1 MDEAIVVNTRT
12 MTADLSGVQRYVGEL
27 CTRFGKKLQTI
38 APTRP
43 LQGMKGHLWEQCWLP
58 GRIHSRLLWSPANT
72 GPLFLEHQ
80 VITVHDLAPLDH
92 PEWFAPK
99 FSAWYR
105 WMVPRLV
112 RIARRVITVSEFTK
126 RRLVESTGVDEAK
139 ISVIP
144 NGVSA
149 CFRPRPPDAL
159 EAIRKRLGIPSP
171 RYVLSLATLEPRKN
185 LRGQL
190 NAWSRCVAQLPADT
204 CLVIAGR
211 AGPRRVFGDMTPDS
225 VPARVHFTGFVPDA
239 DLPVLYSGALAMLY
253 PSIYEGFGLPALE
266 AMASGT
272 VPIVSNSTSLP
283 EVVADCAVMVDPRD
297 DDSIASAIVGLVTNP
312 QMRLELRDRAIGR
325 ARLFNWER
333 TAAMT
338 WEVLCQAS
346 AQ

>member
-1 MDEAIVVNTRT
+1 
-12 MTADLSGVQRYVGEL
+12 
-27 CTRFGKKLQTI
+27 
-38 APTRP
+38 
-43 LQGMKGHLWEQCWLP
+43 
-58 GRIHSRLLWSPANT
+58 
-72 GPLFLEHQ
+72 
-80 VITVHDLAPLDH
+80 
-92 PEWFAPK
+92 
-99 FSAWYR
+99 
-105 WMVPRLV
+105 
-112 RIARRVITVSEFTK
+112 
-126 RRLVESTGVDEAK
+126 
-139 ISVIP
+139 
-144 NGVSA
+144 
-149 CFRPRPPDAL
+149 
-159 EAIRKRLGIPSP
+159 
-171 RYVLSLATLEPRKN
+171 
-185 LRGQL
+185 
-190 NAWSRCVAQLPADT
+190 
-204 CLVIAGR
+204 
-211 AGPRRVFGDMTPDS
+211 MTPDS